1 MTEPDTDDVNNIV
14 LDYLSVVTPNLA
26 KKFRKD
32 VNILGDLPTGSPR
45 LSDIVEHFKGG
56 AVDTKKGKEEKKR
69 KAADEILD
77 SNKEIKKVK
86 NLSSGSSA
94 NKVSLPTQRKK
105 IFIRNVGKESVYED
119 FQESVE
125 KFGEVTDFLNPGRG
139 FCFLTFS
146 TGKSAKD
153 CVTAL
158 NKTEIAG
165 KVVLMNIAREES
177 ESEST
182 SGENCKLFVHGVQ
195 QDIDEDDIRAEF
207 ESFGQIIDCFNPGKG
222 FAFVTFSLPE
232 EAAAAAEA
240 LSGKEVFGRIISVN
254 VSKPKVKVP
263 ANDSKEIKSKKSKK
277 EKKEGVRVFVNNV
290 SEDTSQDDLKKAFGE
305 YGSVTDAYNPGKGF
319 AFVNFSTEDEANVA
333 IEEMNGKEVCGKE
346 IECNIA
352 RFKKK
357 IQKGRAKS

>member
-1 MTEPDTDDVNNIV
+1 MTEPDTNINDIV
-14 LDYLSVVTPNLA
+14 LDYLSVVTPKLA

-32 VNILGDLPTGSPR
+32 INILGDLPTGSPR
-45 LSDIVEHFKGG
+45 LLDIVQHFKGRD
-56 AVDTKKGKEEKKR
+56 VDNKDKEEKKR
-69 KAADEILD
+69 RADDEISESD
-77 SNKEIKKVK
+77 KKVKKVK
-86 NLSSGSSA
+86 NIGSEPTV
-94 NKVSLPTQRKK
+94 KVSSPIERKK

-182 SGENCKLFVHGVQ
+182 SGESCKLFVHGVQ
-195 QDIDEDDIRAEF
+195 QEIDEDDIKAEF
-207 ESFGQIIDCFNPGKG
+207 ESFGKIVDCFNPGKG
-222 FAFVTFSLPE
+222 FAFVTFTVPE
-232 EAAAAAEA
+232 EASAAAEA
-240 LSGKEVFGRIISVN
+240 LNGKELFGRNISVN
-254 VSKPKVKVP
+254 VSKPKVKLP
-263 ANDSKEIKSKKSKK
+263 AKENKEIKNKKTKK
-277 EKKEGVRVFVNNV
+277 EKKVGVRVFINNV
-290 SEDTSQDDLKKAFGE
+290 SEDTSQEDLKKAFE
-305 YGSVTDAYNPGKGF
+305 EHGSVTDTYNPGKGF
-319 AFVNFSTEDEANVA
+319 AFVNFSTESEANKAVEA
-333 IEEMNGKEVCGKE
+333 MNGKEVCGKE

-357 IQKGRAKS
+357 IQKGRARS

>member
-1 MTEPDTDDVNNIV
+1 MAESDTDDVNNIV
-14 LDYLSVVTPNLA
+14 LNYLAIVTPKLA

-45 LSDIVEHFKGG
+45 LFDIVEYFKEG
-56 AVDTKKGKEEKKR
+56 VDDTKEDKEEKKR
-69 KAADEILD
+69 KASDEISD
-77 SNKEIKKVK
+77 SHKKIKVK
-86 NLSSGSSA
+86 NLGSGSSP
-94 NKVSLPTQRKK
+94 KVSSPIERKK

-182 SGENCKLFVHGVQ
+182 SGESRKLFVHGVQ
-195 QDIDEDDIRAEF
+195 QDIDEDDIKAEF
-207 ESFGQIIDCFNPGKG
+207 ESFGKIIDCFNPGKG

-232 EAAAAAEA
+232 EAAAAADA

-254 VSKPKVKVP
+254 VSKPKVKLP
-263 ANDSKEIKSKKSKK
+263 ANDSKEIKSKKKKK
-277 EKKEGVRVFVNNV
+277 EKTEGVRVFVNNV
-290 SEDTSQDDLKKAFGE
+290 SEDTSQDELKRAFAE

-333 IEEMNGKEVCGKE
+333 IEAMNGKEVCGKE

-357 IQKGRAKS
+357 MQKGRARS